1 MKTGFI
7 TILGRPNVGKSSLI
21 NALVGEKVSIVSP
34 KAQTTRDRI
43 MGILTDDEC
52 QMVFVDTPGVHKPT
66 NKLGEYMEKCVKNAT
81 VDTDVIV
88 IVLDGTKRIGDTD
101 IAFIDKYLKI
111 SKAPVYVVVNKTDE
125 ASYEKIYPILD
136 KISFLLSEH
145 DGIRPV
151 KDIIPTSAKRGKNVD
166 VLKTALKSEL
176 SEGDMFFPADEYTD
190 KSERYMICEIV
201 REKALMLLNDEI
213 PHGIAV
219 YIQRMFYEDNGVAHI
234 ICDIVVE
241 RDSHKAIVIGKGGEK
256 LKAIGE
262 RARRDIEKLLDTKV
276 FMEMFVKV
284 RDNWRND
291 NIVMNDVGYDPKN
304 IK

>member
-43 MGILTDDEC
+43 MGILTDEEC
-52 QMVFVDTPGVHKPT
+52 QMVFVDTPGVHKPA

-88 IVLDGTKRIGDTD
+88 IVLDGTKRIGDAD
-101 IAFIDKYLKI
+101 IMFIDKYLKT

-136 KISFLLSEH
+136 KISFLLTEH

-151 KDIIPTSAKRGKNVD
+151 KDIIPTSAKKGKNID
-166 VLKTALKSEL
+166 LLKSALKSEL
-176 SEGDMFFPADEYTD
+176 SDGEMFFPADEYTD
-190 KSERYMICEIV
+190 KSERYMICETV

-241 RDSHKAIVIGKGGEK
+241 KDSHKAIVIGKGGEK

-262 RARRDIEKLLDTKV
+262 RSRRDIEKLLDTKV

-304 IK
+304 LK

>member
-43 MGILTDDEC
+43 MGILTDEDC

-88 IVLDGTKRIGDTD
+88 IVLDGTRRVGDSD
-101 IAFIDKYLKI
+101 MDFIDKYLKM

-125 ASYEKIYPILD
+125 ASYEKVYPILD
-136 KISFLLSEH
+136 KLSFMLQEH

-151 KDIIPTSAKRGKNVD
+151 KDIIPTSAKKGKNVD
-166 VLKTALKSEL
+166 VLKKALKSEL

-190 KSERYMICEIV
+190 KSERYMICETV

-284 RDNWRND
+284 RENWRND
-291 NIVMNDVGYDPKN
+291 HVVMNDVGYDPKN
-304 IK
+304 LK

>member
-52 QMVFVDTPGVHKPT
+52 QMVFVDTPGVHKPA

-88 IVLDGTKRIGDTD
+88 IVLDGTKRIGDAD

-136 KISFLLSEH
+136 KISYLLNEH

-151 KDIIPTSAKRGKNVD
+151 KDIIPTSAKKGKNVD
-166 VLKTALKSEL
+166 VLKNALKSEL
-176 SEGDMFFPADEYTD
+176 AEGEMFFPADEYTD
-190 KSERYMICEIV
+190 KSERYMICETV

-241 RDSHKAIVIGKGGEK
+241 KDSHKAIVIGKGGEK

-304 IK
+304 LK

>member
-43 MGILTDDEC
+43 MGILTDEDC

-88 IVLDGTKRIGDTD
+88 IVLDGTRRIGDSD
-101 IAFIDKYLKI
+101 IDFINKYLKV
-111 SKAPVYVVVNKTDE
+111 SKAPVYVVLNKIDE
-125 ASYEKIYPILD
+125 AGFEKIYPILD

-145 DGIRPV
+145 DGYRAV
-151 KDIIPTSAKRGKNVD
+151 KDIVPTSAKKGKNVD
-166 VLKTALKSEL
+166 VLKNAIKSEL
-176 SEGDMFFPADEYTD
+176 SEGEMFFPADEYTD

-276 FMEMFVKV
+276 YMEMFVKV

-291 NIVMNDVGYDPKN
+291 NVVMNDVGYDAKN
-304 IK
+304 LK

>member
-43 MGILTDDEC
+43 MGILTDEDC

-88 IVLDGTKRIGDTD
+88 IVLDGTRRVGDSD
-101 IAFIDKYLKI
+101 MDFIDKYLKM

-125 ASYEKIYPILD
+125 ASYEKVYPILD
-136 KISFLLSEH
+136 KLSFMLQEH

-151 KDIIPTSAKRGKNVD
+151 KDIIPTSAKKGKNVD
-166 VLKTALKSEL
+166 VLKKALKSEL

-190 KSERYMICEIV
+190 KSERYMICETV

-276 FMEMFVKV
+276 FMEIFVKV
-284 RDNWRND
+284 RENWRND
-291 NIVMNDVGYDPKN
+291 HVVMNDVGYDPKN
-304 IK
+304 LK

>member
-43 MGILTDDEC
+43 MGILTDEDC

-88 IVLDGTKRIGDTD
+88 IVLDGTRRIGDSD
-101 IAFIDKYLKI
+101 IDFINKHLKV
-111 SKAPVYVVVNKTDE
+111 SKAPVYVVLNKIDE
-125 ASYEKIYPILD
+125 AGFEKIYPILD

-145 DGIRPV
+145 DGYRAV
-151 KDIIPTSAKRGKNVD
+151 KDIIPTSAKKGKNVD
-166 VLKTALKSEL
+166 VLKNAIKSEL
-176 SEGDMFFPADEYTD
+176 SEGQMFFPADEYTD

-276 FMEMFVKV
+276 YMEMFVKV

-291 NIVMNDVGYDPKN
+291 NVVMNDVGYDAKN
-304 IK
+304 LK